1 MSDDYDL
8 ATLKIE
14 VDATDLKTA
23 TAALK
28 TFSDEATKTSD
39 VVVKKQRESK
49 TATEIIFATE
59 RQLRSAH
66 LEDLKRTKKL
76 ESDADKIATAAQ
88 KSEARERKS
97 ILDDEISAIEQFAK
111 QKQSIQINSGLMTNR
126 AAEQAGAAN
135 LAIAKKHRDFELA
148 DLRKTEAEKA
158 AISDRYSAIES
169 ARRKQAISGLITSSG
184 TGQITKKPHYFTLL

>member
-126 AAEQAGAAN
+126 AAEQAGA
-135 LAIAKKHRDFELA
+135 
-148 DLRKTEAEKA
+148 
-158 AISDRYSAIES
+158 S
-169 ARRKQAISGLITSSG
+169 
-184 TGQITKKPHYFTLL
+184 